1 MVAILLELKGIIMFK
16 KSLLLFAVLATGLS
30 ALAAETAAPKAA
42 ETKPTEKELVIYSA
56 RKEEL
61 IKPLLDQFTQ
71 KTGIPVKM
79 LSDDAPKLLARIESE
94 GAASPADVLI
104 TVDVANLSIAKD
116 KGLFAKLNSKTL
128 NKNVPAL
135 YRDKDSEWFGLSKRV
150 RAVFY
155 NKEKVKPEE
164 LSTYEDLADAK
175 WKGNILA
182 RSSAHPYN
190 QSLFAHIIKVHG
202 DKYASDWAKGF
213 VTNLARPPQ
222 GGDSDQLRA
231 VAAGE
236 AKLAISNSYYYGK
249 MLTSELPEDKL
260 VAQKVGIF
268 FPNQKSAKGQLNGV
282 HVNIS
287 GGAVLKTSKNAKN
300 AQKLLEFLSSAEA
313 QDLYASLNKEF
324 PVLTT
329 AKSDSVLASWGP
341 FKEDKTLLHSWAP
354 HSKQATL
361 ISDQVGWK

>member
-1 MVAILLELKGIIMFK
+1 MFK
-16 KSLLLFAVLATGLS
+16 TTFLILALVASCVS
-30 ALAAETAAPKAA
+30 AFAAETAAPKIA
-42 ETKPTEKELVIYSA
+42 TIKPPEKELVIYSA

-79 LSDDAPKLLARIESE
+79 LSDEAPKLLARIESE
-94 GAASPADVLI
+94 GAQSPADVLI
-104 TVDVANLSIAKD
+104 TVDVANLTLAKD

-128 NKNVPAL
+128 NNNVPAL
-135 YRDKDSEWFGLSKRV
+135 YRDKDGEWFGLSKRI

-164 LSTYEDLADAK
+164 LSTYEDLANEK
-175 WKGNILA
+175 WKGSIVA
-182 RSSAHPYN
+182 RSSSHPYN

-202 DKYASDWAKGF
+202 DKFATDWAKGF
-213 VTNLARPPQ
+213 VANLARSPQ

-231 VAAGE
+231 VASGE

-249 MLTSELPEDKL
+249 MLTSNLPEDKL
-260 VAQKVGIF
+260 VAEKVGIF
-268 FPNQKSAKGQLNGV
+268 FPNQKSAKGELNGV

-287 GGAVLKTSKNAKN
+287 GGAVLKTSKNTKN

-329 AKSDSVLASWGP
+329 AKSDTVLAAWGP
-341 FKEDKTLLHSWAP
+341 FKEDKTQLHSWAP
-354 HSKQATL
+354 KSKQATL

>member
-1 MVAILLELKGIIMFK
+1 MFK
-16 KSLLLFAVLATGLS
+16 KTFLVLALIASGVS
-30 ALAAETAAPKAA
+30 AFAAEAAKS
-42 ETKPTEKELVIYSA
+42 TEKELVIYSA

-94 GAASPADVLI
+94 GAKSPVDILI
-104 TVDVANLSIAKD
+104 TVDVANLTIAKD

-135 YRDKDSEWFGLSKRV
+135 YRDKDGEWFGLSKRV

-164 LSTYEDLADAK
+164 LSTYEDLANEK

-182 RSSAHPYN
+182 RSSSHPYN
-190 QSLFAHIIKVHG
+190 QSLFAHLIKVHG
-202 DKYASDWAKGF
+202 EEKATTWAKGF
-213 VTNLARPPQ
+213 VSNLARPPQ

-249 MLTSELPEDKL
+249 MLSSDLPEDKL
-260 VAQKVGIF
+260 VTQKVGIF
-268 FPNQKSAKGQLNGV
+268 FPNQKSAKGELNGV

-287 GGAVLKTSKNAKN
+287 GGGVLKTSQNTKN
-300 AQKLLEFLSSAEA
+300 AQKLLEFLSSADA

-324 PVLTT
+324 PILTT
-329 AKSDSVLASWGP
+329 AKSDVVLASWGS

-361 ISDQVGWK
+361 ISDKVGWK

>member
-1 MVAILLELKGIIMFK
+1 MFK
-16 KSLLLFAVLATGLS
+16 NTLFIFSVIASGLLAF
-30 ALAAETAAPKAA
+30 AAETIPSKPATAP
-42 ETKPTEKELVIYSA
+42 TSEKELVIYSA
-56 RKEEL
+56 RKEEF

-71 KTGIPVKM
+71 KTGIQVKM

-94 GAASPADVLI
+94 GSQSPADILI
-104 TVDVANLSIAKD
+104 TVDVANLTIAKE
-116 KGLFAKLNSKTL
+116 KGFFTKLSSTTL

-135 YRDKDSEWFGLSKRV
+135 YRDKDGEWYGLSKRI
-150 RAVFY
+150 RAIFY

-164 LSTYEDLADAK
+164 LSTYEDLANEK
-175 WKGNILA
+175 WKGQIVA
-182 RSSAHPYN
+182 RSSSHPYN

-202 DKYASDWAKGF
+202 DKKATDWAKGF
-213 VTNLARPPQ
+213 VTNMARPPQ

-236 AKLAISNSYYYGK
+236 AKLAISNSYYFGK
-249 MLTSELPEDKL
+249 MMSSTLPEDKL
-260 VAQKVGIF
+260 VAEKVGIF
-268 FPNQKSAKGQLNGV
+268 FPNQKSAKGELSGV

-329 AKSDSVLASWGP
+329 AKSDAVLASWGN
-341 FKEDKTLLHSWAP
+341 FKEDKTQLHSWAP

>member
-1 MVAILLELKGIIMFK
+1 MFK
-16 KSLLLFAVLATGLS
+16 IILFALALTGSVVS
-30 ALAAETAAPKAA
+30 AYAVETPALKVIPQLKN
-42 ETKPTEKELVIYSA
+42 ELVIYSA

-71 KTGIPVKM
+71 KTGVAVKM

-94 GAASPADVLI
+94 GPQSPADVLI
-104 TVDVANLSIAKD
+104 TVDVANLTIAKD
-116 KGLFAKLNSKTL
+116 KGLFVKLKSKTL
-128 NKNVPAL
+128 NQNVPAL

-150 RAVFY
+150 RVVFY

-164 LSTYEDLADAK
+164 LSTYEDLSNEK
-175 WKGNILA
+175 WKGQIVV
-182 RSSAHPYN
+182 RSSSHPYN
-190 QSLFAHIIKVHG
+190 QSLFAHLIKVHG

-213 VTNLARPPQ
+213 VSNLARPPQ

-236 AKLAISNSYYYGK
+236 AKLAISNSYYFGK
-249 MLTSELPEDKL
+249 MLSSELPEDKL

-268 FPNQKSAKGQLNGV
+268 FPNQKSAKGELNGV

-287 GGAVLKTSKNAKN
+287 GGAVLKTSKNVQN
-300 AQKLLEFLSSAEA
+300 AQKLLEFLSSSEA

-324 PVLTT
+324 PILVT
-329 AKSDSVLASWGP
+329 AKSDKVLAAWGP
-341 FKEDKTLLHSWAP
+341 FKEDKTQLHSWAG
-354 HSKQATL
+354 HSKRATL

>member
-1 MVAILLELKGIIMFK
+1 MFK
-16 KSLLLFAVLATGLS
+16 KSLLVLSVIVSSLS
-30 ALAAETAAPKAA
+30 AFAAETAAPKVAA
-42 ETKPTEKELVIYSA
+42 IKPPEKELVIYSA

-61 IKPLLDQFTQ
+61 IKPLLDQFTA

-94 GAASPADVLI
+94 GAQSPADVLI
-104 TVDVANLSIAKD
+104 TVDVANLTIAKD
-116 KGLFAKLNSKTL
+116 KGLFAKLTSKTL

-135 YRDKDSEWFGLSKRV
+135 YRDKDGEWFGLSKRV

-164 LSTYEDLADAK
+164 LSTYEDLANEK
-175 WKGNILA
+175 WKGSIVA
-182 RSSAHPYN
+182 RSSSHPYN
-190 QSLFAHIIKVHG
+190 QSLFAHLIKVHG
-202 DKYASDWAKGF
+202 EDKATAWAKGF
-213 VTNLARPPQ
+213 VSNLARPPQ

-231 VAAGE
+231 VASGE

-268 FPNQKSAKGQLNGV
+268 FPNQKSAKGELNGV

-300 AQKLLEFLSSAEA
+300 AQKLLEFLSSSEA

-329 AKSDSVLASWGP
+329 AKADSVLAAWGP
-341 FKEDKTLLHSWAP
+341 FKEDKTLLGAWAP

-361 ISDQVGWK
+361 ISDKVGWK